1 MKAIS
6 LTSRAI
12 NHFNTI
18 LQGKTNVVGVRIG
31 VKSSGCSG
39 LSYVLGFAE
48 AVTPE
53 DLVFAEAGISVVVD
67 KKSLQ
72 YLTGI
77 EIDYVQEGLNSFL
90 KFNNPNQTSAC
101 GCGES
106 FSTEK

>member
-1 MKAIS
+1 MNAIS
-6 LTSRAI
+6 LTSRAAG
-12 NHFNTI
+12 HFSTI
-18 LQGKTNVVGVRIG
+18 LQGKPQVAGVRVG

-48 AVTPE
+48 TVMPE
-53 DLVFAEAGISVVVD
+53 DVVFEELGIPVVVD
-67 KKSLQ
+67 TKSLQ
-72 YLTGI
+72 YLTGM

-90 KFNNPNQTSAC
+90 KFNNPNQKSAC